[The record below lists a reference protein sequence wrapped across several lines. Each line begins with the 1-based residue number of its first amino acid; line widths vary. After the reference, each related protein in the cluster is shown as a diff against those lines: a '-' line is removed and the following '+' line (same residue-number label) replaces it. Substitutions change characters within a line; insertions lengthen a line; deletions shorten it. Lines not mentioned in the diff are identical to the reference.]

1 MFRVRNG
8 MRSGMH
14 TALCLVLLV
23 VGILAAGPALA
34 GTQDFTLVNQTGV
47 EIYRLYISETTNQDW
62 EEDVLGDDVLPD
74 GSRMNID
81 FYGRDACLWD
91 MLVTDDEDNSVEWT
105 GINLCE
111 ASVVVLRCDDQ
122 ECWAEWE

>member
-1 MFRVRNG
+1 MFRVRDG
-8 MRSGMH
+8 LR
-14 TALCLVLLV
+14 TALCFAVLLV
-23 VGILAAGPALA
+23 GALAAGSALA

-62 EEDVLGDDVLPD
+62 EEDVLGDQVLPD
-74 GSRMNID
+74 GSRIDID
-81 FYGRDACLWD
+81 FHGRNACLWD
-91 MLVTDDEDNSVEWT
+91 MMVTDDEDNSVEWT

-111 ASVVVLRCDDQ
+111 SSVVVLRCDDE

>member
-8 MRSGMH
+8 MRPGMR

-23 VGILAAGPALA
+23 VGVLAAGSVLA

-47 EIYRLYISETTNQDW
+47 EIYRLYLSETTNQDW

-105 GINLCE
+105 AINLCE
-111 ASVVVLRCDDQ
+111 ASVVVLRCDDD